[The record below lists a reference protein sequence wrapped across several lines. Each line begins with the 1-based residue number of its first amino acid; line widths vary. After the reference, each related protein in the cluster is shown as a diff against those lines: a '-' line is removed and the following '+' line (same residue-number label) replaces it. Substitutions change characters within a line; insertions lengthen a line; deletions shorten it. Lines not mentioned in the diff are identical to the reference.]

1 MLYEQILEYF
11 SSIPNIKTK
20 DIDNYNKK
28 LIKKG
33 TDVSDLKDYTL
44 SYQILHRTYF
54 QVSLKLLND
63 TKKQFS
69 FIEENNDYLQDW
81 WHVDQLTQFINK
93 PIDFDFAY
101 IKSKE
106 YILSPKPFMR
116 RWGYVLFLMG
126 LQKNKNN
133 TKKILALMKDDDEY
147 YVQMAQ
153 AWLICDLAVFNPK
166 EVIMFIE
173 NSTLNYN
180 ILGKAIQKIVDS
192 YRISDEVKEY
202 VKSLRSKLRN
212 N

>member
-1 MLYEQILEYF
+1 MLYEQILNHF

-28 LIKKG
+28 LIKNG
-33 TDVSDLKDYTL
+33 TDVSELKDYILTH
-44 SYQILHRTYF
+44 QILHRTYF

-69 FIEENNDYLQDW
+69 FIEKNNDYLQDW

-93 PIDFDFAY
+93 PIDFNFAY
-101 IKSKE
+101 TKSKE

-116 RWGYVLFLMG
+116 RWGYVLFLTG
-126 LQKNKNN
+126 LQKNTEN

-166 EVIMFIE
+166 EVITFIE
-173 NSTLNYN
+173 NSTLKYN

-202 VKSLRSKLRN
+202 VKTLRSKLRK
-212 N
+212 